1 MFSEINSEGEP
12 GFNHLHIFVE
22 DLEEAQDACEFLKIP
37 VITVGYPDMANAIEK
52 AKATGADVEAIKKN
66 AGKASFMVC
75 DMRKELG
82 FAVQLITPRAQAL
95 HSAIIGAKDK
105 WDGSAE
111 TMFIPLGGK

>member
-1 MFSEINSEGEP
+1 
-12 GFNHLHIFVE
+12 
-22 DLEEAQDACEFLKIP
+22 
-37 VITVGYPDMANAIEK
+37 MANAIEK

-95 HSAIIGAKDK
+95 HNAIIGAKDK